1 MSRVKD
7 HIHRLKRTTYSSG
20 TKVYF
25 CTNDCSY
32 KIEVAFALGKVVECP
47 SCYQPF
53 QMNEYSIKLA
63 KPHCNNCG
71 KIQKKDPETG
81 KRKFV
86 AKGRQLEALKDLA
99 ASNTNSLK
107 DRLSKIVVMEKD
119 EDL

>member
-1 MSRVKD
+1 MSRVRD

-32 KIEVAFALGKVVECP
+32 KIEVAFAFGKIVECP
-47 SCYQPF
+47 ICHLPF
-53 QMNEYSIKLA
+53 SMNEYSIKLA
-63 KPHCNNCG
+63 TPHCNNCG
-71 KIQKKDPETG
+71 KIQEKDPETG

-86 AKGRQLEALKDLA
+86 QKGRRQEALADLGKSSA
-99 ASNTNSLK
+99 TNLRDK
-107 DRLSKIVVMEKD
+107 MSKVVQIPAE